1 LQGEVLGHTDETL
14 YDAGLRFRFEEVN
27 METNDIIIKAWSKLD
42 EDQKP
47 FIVMKAIVFPLIN
60 LLWIGSILMV
70 IGSFI
75 AVWQRFRL
83 NRA

>member
-1 LQGEVLGHTDETL
+1 
-14 YDAGLRFRFEEVN
+14 
-27 METNDIIIKAWSKLD
+27 
-42 EDQKP
+42 
-47 FIVMKAIVFPLIN
+47 LIN